1 MNEKK
6 TRMLGKFIN
15 YVFPVCLMLSV
26 LGLVWVGKNSI
37 VIGATITTVDKELKE
52 AYLERDA
59 FNAKMIKEAS
69 KVDSVSKEFR
79 QLLKKK
85 TESDVLNDQKIDRL
99 NNELEHEQKQR
110 QEFQKAYAA
119 LRDSIDHI
127 IKLQRSAVEGRY
139 KDN

>member
-15 YVFPVCLMLSV
+15 YIFPVCLMLSV

-119 LRDSIDHI
+119 LRDSIDHV